1 MLVTVLL
8 RILSVSHDS
17 VDTSLTSDASPLID
31 PVIDESGHMA
41 TEDDQVLAEDSTVD
55 LALDDEA
62 EAGSLLLKI
71 S

>member
-1 MLVTVLL
+1 MLATLLL

-31 PVIDESGHMA
+31 PVIDESRHLA

>member
-8 RILSVSHDS
+8 RILSHDS
-17 VDTSLTSDASPLID
+17 GDTSLISDASPLID
-31 PVIDESGHMA
+31 PVIDESRHLA
-41 TEDDQVLAEDSTVD
+41 TEDDQLLAEDSTVD
-55 LALDDEA
+55 LALDDKD